1 MRLHLATVLAALL
14 AMEGAGALEVAIG
27 RAIPVSTRAVNQ
39 LSQSFT
45 VPRESNSNFEFWTP
59 TQRS

>member
-1 MRLHLATVLAALL
+1 MRLHLATALAVLL

-39 LSQSFT
+39 LSQSFA
-45 VPRESNSNFEFWTP
+45 VPRESNFEFWTP

>member
-1 MRLHLATVLAALL
+1 MRLHLATALAALL

-39 LSQSFT
+39 LPQSFT
-45 VPRESNSNFEFWTP
+45 VRREST
-59 TQRS
+59 

>member
-1 MRLHLATVLAALL
+1 MRLHLATALAALL

-27 RAIPVSTRAVNQ
+27 RAIPVSTRAVSE
-39 LSQSFT
+39 LLQSFT
-45 VPRESNSNFEFWTP
+45 VPRESNFEFLTL

>member
-1 MRLHLATVLAALL
+1 MRLHLATVLATLL

-27 RAIPVSTRAVNQ
+27 RAIPVSTRSVSQ
-39 LSQSFT
+39 LLQSFT
-45 VPRESNSNFEFWTP
+45 VPRESNFEFLTP

>member
-1 MRLHLATVLAALL
+1 MRLHLATALAALL

-27 RAIPVSTRAVNQ
+27 RAIPVSTRAVSE

-45 VPRESNSNFEFWTP
+45 VPRESNYT
-59 TQRS
+59 

>member
-1 MRLHLATVLAALL
+1 MRLHLATALAALL

-39 LSQSFT
+39 FLKSFT
-45 VPRESNSNFEFWTP
+45 VPRESN
-59 TQRS
+59 